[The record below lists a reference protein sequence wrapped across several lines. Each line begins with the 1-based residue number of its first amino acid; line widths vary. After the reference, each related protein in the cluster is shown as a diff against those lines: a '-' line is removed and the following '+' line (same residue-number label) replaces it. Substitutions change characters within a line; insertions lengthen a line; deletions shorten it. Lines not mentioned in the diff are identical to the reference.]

1 MDRELWLKAGENG
14 LLGMNIPEEKGG
26 LGKRR
31 ENAALDDGKYFQR
44 VFYGMAVILRVF
56 LTFTRFS
63 HSKVATGWRQS
74 FLWRN

>member
-31 ENAALDDGKYFQR
+31 ENDSLHGRYSMWLGGNFTSLLK
-44 VFYGMAVILRVF
+44 ILIIR
-56 LTFTRFS
+56 
-63 HSKVATGWRQS
+63 WR
-74 FLWRN
+74 LVGDNHPHGGTELR